1 LRKTRQKEIEP
12 KSIFPGMEKA
22 AFVLLLFVKS
32 SPGLKGSGQIAKERI
47 SPGKNTEK
55 AVGMAYAEPE

>member
-1 LRKTRQKEIEP
+1 
-12 KSIFPGMEKA
+12 MEKA

-55 AVGMAYAEPE
+55 AVGMAHAEPE